1 MMSTAV
7 AATVVALGRTNDRP
21 APLEHQE
28 TQKSDQEISHLDPSI
43 PDKGNTEV
51 AVKGSAHLN
60 TA

>member
-28 TQKSDQEISHLDPSI
+28 TQESDQEISHLDPSI
-43 PDKGNTEV
+43 PDKGNTEA